1 MKKMNKLKKEKNNL
15 LLASLTLLTL
25 VSGNLGTL
33 AAEDELES
41 QEIPAIQASP
51 YSTEETTTNNAT
63 STNTTTSNSQI
74 LSGEVVSVNAGAYTP
89 GSVDRGF
96 TSATARKGD
105 RGYLTLTQS
114 LNGIPAG
121 SRVEFVVDSVSRA
134 KRRFDKP
141 GEMRLKAVKIVYPD
155 GQMVTLNG
163 DAYVVRDSG
172 STVLVGETKKKRVA
186 KAAGKTAAGAGVGA
200 LGGLIGS
207 ALGGNASGK
216 ATAIGA
222 GIGAGV
228 GLLGAGLSK
237 GDEVVIN
244 SGDKL
249 LLKFSKAMQLTP
261 TAPAN

>member
-1 MKKMNKLKKEKNNL
+1 MKLKKEKNNL
-15 LLASLTLLTL
+15 LLASLTLLAL

-33 AAEDELES
+33 AAEDDLES

-51 YSTEETTTNNAT
+51 YSTEEVIENNAT
-63 STNTTTSNSQI
+63 ETTANSSNSQV
-74 LSGEVVSVNAGAYTP
+74 LTGEVVSVNAGAYTP
-89 GSVDRGF
+89 GSVDRSF
-96 TSATARKGD
+96 TSATSRVGD
-105 RGYLTLTQS
+105 RGYITLSQS

-121 SRVEFVVDSVSRA
+121 SRVEFVVSSVSRA

-141 GEMRLKAVKIVYPD
+141 GQMQLKAVKIIYPD
-155 GQMVTLNG
+155 GQTVNLSG
-163 DAYVVRDSG
+163 DAYIVRDAG
-172 STVLVGETKKKRVA
+172 ETVLVGETKKKRVA

-237 GDEVVIN
+237 GKEVTIN

-249 LLKFSKAMQLTP
+249 LLKFNKAMQLTP
-261 TAPAN
+261 TAGN